1 MTNGLNDHLTQN
13 VLYAFA
19 PGKITVVEPKT
30 ATVIKEISGGLKGSV
45 WNDAVVTADN
55 RLIFA
60 NDSSNNR
67 VHVIDTEKQ
76 EIIKQIEVGDRPV
89 HMFNPHHGNEMWTHS
104 DTEGAFYVINI
115 ETLKT
120 TAKVVAA
127 LDNTGHGKLRYH
139 DTLGKKAYAT
149 NTNDPAV
156 FVIDMEKKEV
166 TKTIE
171 VGDGKP
177 GTHGKAYSPH
187 SKHAY
192 FECTGFGKTAVV
204 DTTTDTVVKYLDVRG
219 QLFESPDEKLIIV
232 MDQRYDEVHVIDAT
246 KGSDVI
252 GTISVAGG
260 ADQIYFQE
268 QEGRLYGF
276 TASTLSPD
284 CSVIDFQKMQV
295 IKRVAAGDI
304 KRHEGAPFS
313 HRGGVLGG
321 GFFFTPAEGDGV
333 VAIIDTNSRTLHAAV
348 RVEGTTKVAY
358 VGTRQ

>member
-1 MTNGLNDHLTQN
+1 MSNVREDRSTQN

-19 PGKITVVEPKT
+19 PGKITVIEPET
-30 ATVIKEISGGLKGSV
+30 TTVIKEITAGLEGSA
-45 WNDAVVTADN
+45 WNDAVTTADN

-60 NDSSNNR
+60 NDSSNSR

-76 EIIKQIEVGDRPV
+76 EIIKQVEVGDRPV
-89 HMFNPHHGNEMWTHS
+89 HMFNPLRGDEMWTHS
-104 DTEGAFYVINI
+104 DAEGAFYVVNI
-115 ETLKT
+115 ETLET
-120 TAKVVAA
+120 TGRVVAA
-127 LDNTGHGKLRYH
+127 LDNTGHGKLRFH
-139 DTLGKKAYAT
+139 SSLGKKAYAT

-187 SKHAY
+187 SRHAY

-204 DTTTDTVVKYLDVRG
+204 DTTTDTIVKYLDVQG
-219 QLFESPDEKLIIV
+219 QLFESPDETLIVV
-232 MDQRYDEVHVIDAT
+232 MDQRHDEVHVIDAT
-246 KGSDVI
+246 KGSKI
-252 GTISVAGG
+252 IASISVAGG
-260 ADQIYFQE
+260 PDQICFHE

-284 CSVIDFQKMQV
+284 CAVIDFQEMQV

-304 KRHEGAPFS
+304 KRHEGTPFS
-313 HRGGVLGG
+313 HRGGEIGG

-333 VAIIDTNSRTLHAAV
+333 VAIIDVESRTLHAAV

-358 VGTRQ
+358 VGTRR